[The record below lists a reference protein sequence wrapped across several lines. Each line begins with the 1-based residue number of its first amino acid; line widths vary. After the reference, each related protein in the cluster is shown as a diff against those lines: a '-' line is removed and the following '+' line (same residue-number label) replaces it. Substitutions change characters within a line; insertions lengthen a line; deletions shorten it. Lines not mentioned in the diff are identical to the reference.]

1 MIAFADVG
9 GSNYLGIYGTV
20 CDRFVIMPPGTKP
33 QTSEKA
39 KNLLN
44 AEVLLTTVAG
54 TNLVGA
60 LMVVN
65 SKGAVVSGFITEAEL
80 SRIRLLSPTLVLKD
94 KFNAAGNNIVTND
107 HGALV
112 NPEMSNKAV
121 KQIAETLG
129 VEAAKGT
136 IAGLKTVGSACVANN
151 SGVLCH
157 PEVTDDELRLLED
170 VLKVKAKIGTANY
183 GVPFVG
189 ACILAN
195 SSGALTGNNTTPI
208 EIGRIEDALRL

>member
-20 CDRFVIMPPGTKP
+20 CDRLVIMPPGTKP

-39 KNLLN
+39 RKLLD
-44 AEVLLTTVAG
+44 AEVLLSTIAG
-54 TNLVGA
+54 TSLIGA
-60 LMVVN
+60 LVAMN
-65 SKGAVVSGFITEAEL
+65 SIGAVVSGFITEAEL
-80 SRIRLLSPTLVLKD
+80 AQIRLRSPTLVLKD
-94 KFNAAGNNIVTND
+94 KFSAAGNNIVAND

-112 NPEMSNKAV
+112 NPEMSNKTV

-157 PEVTDDELRLLED
+157 PEITEDELRLLES

-183 GVPFVG
+183 GVPLVG
-189 ACILAN
+189 ACVLAN
-195 SSGALTGNNTTPI
+195 SRGALTGNNTTPI
-208 EIGRIEDALRL
+208 EIGRIEDALKV